1 MTLGGSHLI
10 LLVDMRQHLCYNT
23 DVIKKG
29 VVIMDKR
36 LMKLY
41 AHRLMWM
48 DKYIKEHV
56 ADEDLIDC
64 WLENGV
70 PDGCD
75 EESCIELV
83 DAEFYIDCCKLFVDI
98 LYENDL

>member
-1 MTLGGSHLI
+1 
-10 LLVDMRQHLCYNT
+10 
-23 DVIKKG
+23 
-29 VVIMDKR
+29 MDEK
-36 LMKLY
+36 LKKLY

-56 ADEDLIDC
+56 ADEDLIIDC
-64 WLENGV
+64 WLKNGV

-75 EESCIELV
+75 EESCKEIV
-83 DAEFYIDCCKLFVDI
+83 DAESYTDCCKLFAYI

>member
-1 MTLGGSHLI
+1 MWP
-10 LLVDMRQHLCYNT
+10 HLCYNT

-29 VVIMDKR
+29 VVIMDER
-36 LMKLY
+36 LRKLY
-41 AHRLMWM
+41 ARRLMWM

-56 ADEDLIDC
+56 ADEDLIDW
-64 WLENGV
+64 WLESGV

-75 EESCIELV
+75 EESCEEIV
-83 DAEFYIDCCKLFVDI
+83 EFYIDCCKLFAYI

>member
-1 MTLGGSHLI
+1 M
-10 LLVDMRQHLCYNT
+10 D
-23 DVIKKG
+23 
-29 VVIMDKR
+29 MDKR
-36 LMKLY
+36 LMELY

-56 ADEDLIDC
+56 ADEELIDC

-75 EESCIELV
+75 EESCKEIA
-83 DAEFYIDCCKLFVDI
+83 DTKFYIDCCKLFTHI
-98 LYENDL
+98 LFYNDGQNDL

>member
-1 MTLGGSHLI
+1 
-10 LLVDMRQHLCYNT
+10 MRPHLCYNT
-23 DVIKKG
+23 GVIKKG
-29 VVIMDKR
+29 VATMNEGLK
-36 LMKLY
+36 KLY

-56 ADEDLIDC
+56 ADEDLIDY
-64 WLENGV
+64 WLAAAV

-75 EESCIELV
+75 LESCIELV
-83 DAEFYIDCCKLFVDI
+83 DAEFYIDCCKLFAYI

>member
-1 MTLGGSHLI
+1 MWP
-10 LLVDMRQHLCYNT
+10 HLCYNT

-41 AHRLMWM
+41 ARRLMWM

-75 EESCIELV
+75 LEGCEEIV
-83 DAEFYIDCCKLFVDI
+83 DAEFYIDCCKLFASI
-98 LYENDL
+98 LYEDDL

>member
-1 MTLGGSHLI
+1 MFI
-10 LLVDMRQHLCYNT
+10 DMWPHSCYNT
-23 DVIKKG
+23 GVIKKG
-29 VVIMDKR
+29 IATMNEGLK
-36 LMKLY
+36 KLY

-56 ADEDLIDC
+56 ADEDLIDY
-64 WLENGV
+64 WLVNGV

-75 EESCIELV
+75 EESCKEIV
-83 DAEFYIDCCKLFVDI
+83 DVEFYIDCCKLFVYM